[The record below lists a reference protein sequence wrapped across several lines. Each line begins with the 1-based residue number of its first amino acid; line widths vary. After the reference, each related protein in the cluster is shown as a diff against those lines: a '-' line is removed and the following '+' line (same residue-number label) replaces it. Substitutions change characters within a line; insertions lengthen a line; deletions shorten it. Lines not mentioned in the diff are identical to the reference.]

1 MTWRLNQ
8 GSLAGHWV
16 EESQECPRFPTSLQ
30 MKGKNKD
37 HPLWSSLIPLT
48 YHQGQCWPHWSFLP
62 LLDLDFIQ
70 TALPKL
76 LEEAD
81 LVSLLADW
89 DLTLPL
95 EATASWWATS
105 LCVSSLSKDRHS
117 LLMAFQLWGWPP
129 SCTGYISLPM
139 MKRSKFGVLSKFLVC
154 TWLTQTEDFQSTWE
168 RVLR

>member
-16 EESQECPRFPTSLQ
+16 EESQECPLFLISLQ
-30 MKGKNKD
+30 MKGKNKKSPSLEQFD
-37 HPLWSSLIPLT
+37 SSNLSSRAVLDI
-48 YHQGQCWPHWSFLP
+48 LP
-62 LLDLDFIQ
+62 FLDFIQ
-70 TALPKL
+70 AALPEL

-81 LVSLLADW
+81 LMSLLADW
-89 DLTLPL
+89 DLTRPL

-129 SCTGYISLPM
+129 SCTGYISLPV
-139 MKRSKFGVLSKFLVC
+139 MKRNRFRVLSKFLVC